1 MDNAKVKAV
10 LDWPTSKTVKELQR
24 FLGFANFYRR
34 LIRDFSTVA
43 APITALLKG
52 KPNKLV
58 WKEAATSVFNRL
70 KSRFTAAPIIK
81 HPDPKLPFIVE
92 VDASDCGIGVLSQ
105 RH

>member
-70 KSRFTAAPIIK
+70 KSRFTSAPIIK
-81 HPDPKLPFIVE
+81 HPDPKFPFIVE

-105 RH
+105 HH